1 MTKFSKDPLKN
12 LKLDQEEKEILEAY
26 EKGEFKSIPLTK
38 QDLKKYQEA
47 ARYTLRL
54 MKKNKQISV
63 RINED
68 VLNKLKIKAVQ
79 EGIPYQTLIGS
90 IIYKYVNGATSE

>member
-1 MTKFSKDPLKN
+1 MTKFPKNPFKN
-12 LKLDQEEKEILEAY
+12 LQLDQKEKETLKAY
-26 EKGEFKSIPLTK
+26 EKGEFKSMPLTK
-38 QDLKKYQEA
+38 LELKKYQEA

-68 VLNKLKIKAVQ
+68 VLNKLKVKAVQ

-90 IIYKYVNGATSE
+90 IIYKYVNS